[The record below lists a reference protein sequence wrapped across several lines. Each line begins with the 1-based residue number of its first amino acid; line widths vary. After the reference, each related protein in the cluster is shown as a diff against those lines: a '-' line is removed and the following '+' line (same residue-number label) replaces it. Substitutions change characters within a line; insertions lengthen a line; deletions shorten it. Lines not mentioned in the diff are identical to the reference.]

1 METSSPP
8 QRTYYFS
15 MMKFRLVALDKCLGV
30 CLMEIGETLFWDLAK
45 LVLRTSR
52 DQANIA

>member
-1 METSSPP
+1 MWRTPP
-8 QRTYYFS
+8 HPWTYYFA
-15 MMKFRLVALDKCLGV
+15 MMASRLVALDKCLGV

-45 LVLRTSR
+45 LILRTSR